1 MEETRGKRSPKQPE
15 PASRDQLIIARW
27 KALSCPAVGTRE
39 LSVIQSELGKRFGG
53 AVGSPASI
61 ARILADAGADL
72 RHPEVIEFDALWRAE
87 QMRSAPHAAEADQP
101 ALEEFLTLMQAEDL
115 IRELEKRRLDAAP
128 AEVQGIRSIAI
139 KARETAQRHARRK
152 SLGLLQKAEQ
162 QEIAEWLGVWI
173 KTPGLFKDW
182 LDLRKR
188 SAEFRKKFLTES
200 L

>member
-1 MEETRGKRSPKQPE
+1 MEETSRKRSPKQPE

-27 KALSCPAVGTRE
+27 KALSCPPVGTRE
-39 LSVIQSELGKRFGG
+39 LSVIQSELGKRFGT

-87 QMRSAPHAAEADQP
+87 QMREAPHTSKADEP
-101 ALEEFLTLMQAEDL
+101 AEEFLTLTQAEDL

-152 SLGLLQKAEQ
+152 SPGSLQKAEQ

-182 LDLRKR
+182 LELRKR
-188 SAEFRKKFLTES
+188 SPEFRKKFLTES